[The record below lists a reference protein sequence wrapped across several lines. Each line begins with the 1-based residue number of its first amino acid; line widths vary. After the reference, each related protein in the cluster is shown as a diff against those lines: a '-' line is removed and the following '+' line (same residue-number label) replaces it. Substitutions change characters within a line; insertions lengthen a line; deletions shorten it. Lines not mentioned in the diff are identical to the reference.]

1 MFSPDFSEFLQ
12 LLNSHKVRYLI
23 IGGYAVAFHGHPRFT
38 KDLDVWLDASVANA
52 KRVIA
57 VLNDFGF
64 ASMGMT
70 VEDFVQSDKII
81 QLGFPPVR
89 IDLLIGIR
97 SLSFR
102 KAYANRVVADSNG
115 VAVNFISLEGLL
127 ESKRKAG
134 RPQDIAD
141 IEQLG
146 SPSDLHAGQ

>member
-102 KAYANRVVADSNG
+102 KAYANRVVADANG
-115 VAVNFISLEGLL
+115 VAVNFISLDGLL

-146 SPSDLHAGQ
+146 SPPDFHAGQ

>member
-1 MFSPDFSEFLQ
+1 MFSRDFNEFLQ

-57 VLNDFGF
+57 ALNEFGF